1 MAGSARPEPTA
12 DGWPDLLA
20 ALDDG
25 RRRGFLGADQ
35 EPMTVARHAA
45 GFAPALGDA
54 ERIVDLGSGG
64 GVPGLVLAVVLPA
77 ARLALVDSSV
87 SRTDWLHRL
96 VRRLG
101 LDERVR
107 VVTARAEVFGHDREW
122 RETQDAVVARS
133 FAPPLVAAECATA
146 LLRLGGRLVV
156 SEPPAGGRGERW
168 PEGELAELGLQRVS
182 WPDPGYAV
190 LEKVTRCSAAVPRAS
205 KVRGR
210 TS

>member
-1 MAGSARPEPTA
+1 MAGSAGLEPTPDA
-12 DGWPDLLA
+12 WPELLA
-20 ALDDG
+20 ALDEG
-25 RRRGFLGADQ
+25 RRRGFLGPDQ
-35 EPMTVARHAA
+35 EPMAVARHAA

-54 ERIVDLGSGG
+54 ERVVDLGSGG

-96 VRRLG
+96 VHRLG

-107 VVTARAEVFGHDREW
+107 VVTARAEVLGHDRAW

-133 FAPPLVAAECATA
+133 FAPPLIAAECATA
-146 LLRLGGRLVV
+146 FLRLGGRFVV
-156 SEPPAGGRGERW
+156 SEPPAEGREVRW
-168 PEGELAELGLQRVS
+168 PEGELAVLGLQRVS
-182 WPDPGYAV
+182 WPDQAYAV
-190 LEKVTRCSAAVPRAS
+190 LEKVAPCPAAVPRANQ
-205 KVRGR
+205 VRGR